1 MNTAPAVILFAHGAR
16 DPRWA
21 EPVLALAQ
29 RLRQALPEAYVQPA
43 FLEFLSP
50 SLPEAV
56 EAALARGHRRVAL
69 VPVFI
74 AVGGHLREDL
84 PQLLACVRSAHPDVS
99 IEVLPAMGGSGSGT
113 PGDGRYRFGMDRG
126 GCMKRVVPLW

>member
-1 MNTAPAVILFAHGAR
+1 MSTAPAVILFAHGAR

-29 RLRQALPEAYVQPA
+29 RLRQALPGAFVQPA
-43 FLEFLSP
+43 FLEFLAP
-50 SLPEAV
+50 SLSEAV
-56 EAALARGHRRVAL
+56 EAALARRHRHVAL

-84 PQLLACVRSAHPDVS
+84 PRLLTSVRSAHPDVS
-99 IEVLPAMGGSGSGT
+99 FEVLPALGESE
-113 PGDGRYRFGMDRG
+113 
-126 GCMKRVVPLW
+126 RVREAMASTVLEWIGAGE

>member
-29 RLRQALPEAYVQPA
+29 RLRQTLPEAYVQPA

-84 PQLLACVRSAHPDVS
+84 PQLLACVRSAPPDVS
-99 IEVLPAMGGSGSGT
+99 IEVLPALGEAEAVRRAMADTVLEWIAEGA
-113 PGDGRYRFGMDRG
+113 
-126 GCMKRVVPLW
+126 

>member
-1 MNTAPAVILFAHGAR
+1 MSGAPAVILFAHGAR

-29 RLRQALPEAYVQPA
+29 RLRQALPEAFVQPA
-43 FLEFLSP
+43 FLEFLAP
-50 SLPEAV
+50 SLSEAV
-56 EAALARGHRRVAL
+56 EAALALGHRRVTL

-84 PQLLACVRSAHPDVS
+84 PRLLAPLRAAYPDVS
-99 IEVLPAMGGSGSGT
+99 FEVLPALGESE
-113 PGDGRYRFGMDRG
+113 
-126 GCMKRVVPLW
+126 RVREAMAATVLEWIGAGE